1 MTKYRLQSLEI
12 INFRGFRGKVS
23 IPFDRPIVA
32 IYGPVGAGKSSIV
45 QAIEYALYGKQLEI
59 KERIAKLADLINE
72 EESEARVT
80 LTLVREDTG
89 EQLRVM
95 RALKRVGDSARE
107 HQVELVIGG
116 KKVASTVR
124 DVTDIITEIL
134 RLDEEDFSR
143 FILVTHRV
151 LEGLVYG
158 TSTRRSLTIDKL
170 FGIDILENIYK
181 SIPIRKVEE
190 ILEQEKSKLSAYKE
204 LPEII
209 SRYGSVEEA
218 RRALDR
224 IKREIE
230 ELKKLEEELQ
240 KKYAKLI
247 EERNSILKSLRD
259 LENVYIKYLQ
269 IRSEREKL
277 EEEISGK
284 ESDVSETSIKIEL
297 DLIRSFLVS
306 KLEELLF
313 SKEAEELAKLSIT
326 SQNLEEA
333 ALKIYDILKRLEDAL
348 SRFDEEKE
356 NLAKAH
362 EELKVEAERLSSE
375 IRNIERRLREL
386 ESQFREYQELENKYG
401 QPEAIRSELERLR
414 ELVEKTTSDVG
425 VVSAIIT
432 ILQAIASGRL
442 DTCPVCGRELS
453 DKDREEAKR
462 RIEELRERHRKVL
475 DEIENARRR
484 ITELEQVLAKM
495 ESLKP
500 IVSEYEELYTKLK
513 MLRENY
519 SRVVAKLENIDKN
532 RRFLEKRAQVLRFL
546 IDEVRSRLDKVDEA
560 LTLLKKIK
568 RYRELL
574 REEKE
579 LEQKLRAQ
587 GFDLSR
593 ASRLEEEISEVS
605 RRLEQTRERLNALSV
620 EASRLE
626 QILSSIPVE
635 TVEELRNRV
644 YKLEDL
650 YKKLNTIRNVL
661 RKIQKDLRERMIE
674 RTRSLVDQ
682 YFRMIYPHPDLTGA
696 SIEISTRERLG
707 VLVSEY
713 VLYGIRRGGRK
724 VPISRMS
731 DGQRLTLALA
741 FMLSVY
747 SVASHNVSFLIMD
760 EPIPYVDVEVRKAF
774 ASLITRLITE
784 RLVSQLVIT
793 SQSREFI
800 DQIVQEARSKNVPVE
815 LIEIER
821 IDGDRRVKV
830 SYVD

>member
-12 INFRGFRGKVS
+12 VNFRGFRGRVV
-23 IPFDRPIVA
+23 IPFEKPIIA

-45 QAIEYALYGKQLEI
+45 QAIEYALYGRQLEV
-59 KERIAKLADLINE
+59 KERIAKLVDLINE
-72 EESEARVT
+72 EENEAKVT

-89 EQLRVM
+89 EILKIY

-107 HQVELVIGG
+107 HQVELIVGG

-124 DVTDIITEIL
+124 DATEIITEIL

-158 TSTRRSLTIDKL
+158 TSTKRSLTIDKL

-190 ILEQEKSKLSAYKE
+190 ILEQEKNKLSSYKE

-209 SRYGSVEEA
+209 ARYGSIEEA
-218 RRALDR
+218 RRALA
-224 IKREIE
+224 KMKEEIE
-230 ELKKLEEELQ
+230 ELKKTEEELQ
-240 KKYAKLI
+240 RKYSKLI
-247 EERNSILKSLRD
+247 EERSKLLSSLRD

-269 IRSEREKL
+269 VRSEREKL

-313 SKEAEELAKLSIT
+313 SKEAEELSSLNIT
-326 SQNLEEA
+326 SHNIDEVA
-333 ALKIYDILKRLEDAL
+333 VKIYDIVRRLEDSL

-356 NLAKAH
+356 NLSKAH
-362 EELKVEAERLSSE
+362 EELKIEAERLSNE
-375 IRNIERRLREL
+375 IRSIERRLREL
-386 ESQFREYQELENKYG
+386 EAQFREYQELESKYG
-401 QPEAIRSELERLR
+401 QPEAIRKEIERLR
-414 ELVEKTTSDVG
+414 ESLEKTGTDVTIA
-425 VVSAIIT
+425 SSLIT
-432 ILQAIASGRL
+432 ILQAVVDGKL
-442 DTCPVCGRELS
+442 TTCPICGHELS
-453 DKDREEAKR
+453 EHERQEAKR
-462 RIEELRERHRKVL
+462 RLEELKERYKKYL
-475 DEIENARRR
+475 DNIDEIKRKLS
-484 ITELEQVLAKM
+484 ELEHVLAKM

-500 IVSEYEELYTKLK
+500 IVSEYEELYTRLK

-519 SRVVAKLENIDKN
+519 SKVLAKLENIDKT
-532 RRFLEKRAQVLRFL
+532 RRLIEKRAQTLRFI
-546 IDEVRSRLDKVDEA
+546 IDEVRSRLDKVDVA

-568 RYRELL
+568 RYRELI
-574 REEKE
+574 REERE
-579 LEQKLRAQ
+579 LEKKLKES

-593 ASRLEEEISEVS
+593 ASKIEEEISEVS
-605 RRLEQTRERLNALSV
+605 RKLEQVRERLNVLSV
-620 EASRLE
+620 EVSRLE
-626 QILSSIPVE
+626 QVLSSIPVE

-644 YKLEDL
+644 YRLEII
-650 YKKLNTIRNVL
+650 YRRLNDIRNVL
-661 RKIQKDLRERMIE
+661 KKIQKDLRERMIE

-707 VLVSEY
+707 VVVSEY
-713 VLYGIRRGGRK
+713 VLYGVRRTGRK

-747 SVASHNVSFLIMD
+747 TVASHNVSFLIMD
-760 EPIPYVDVEVRKAF
+760 EPIPYVDVEVRRAF
-774 ASLITRLITE
+774 AELITRLITE
-784 RLVSQLVIT
+784 RLVSQLVVT

-800 DQIVQEARSKNVPVE
+800 EQIVEEARRQKVPVE

-821 IDGDRRVKV
+821 IDGDRRIKV
-830 SYVD
+830 SYIE